1 MENEKKKK
9 ISFKRK
15 SSRGT
20 IKTNLV
26 SLPLFLVFIALLAI
40 TLISS
45 YSISKCITE
54 DMVDFGE
61 AEALQVVKRIEE
73 SEYFLEAIDLLVE
86 ERIRAVANTVNL
98 SKEDLSNQLL
108 KELALANDINEI
120 NWFSPEGE
128 IIYSNDENLLGWKP
142 ETGHIL
148 NEFMA
153 SGDKEMIEDTSQ
165 SCITGEY
172 IKYANLK
179 NSDGS
184 MICIGLPADEIYELI
199 EEYSY
204 QGIVDD
210 LILNKDI
217 AYAMIM
223 DKEGVVIASSLPEQT
238 GLSFAEDEGVRSAAI
253 EGKIHSQQI
262 YYEPIDDDKLLDIN
276 YPIIIDDEHKGGVS
290 IAYYTDDIRA
300 GIRASVMVVAIVGT
314 IAFIVLAFLSMRA
327 SYAII
332 RIINRLQNHIGI
344 MASGDF
350 STDIE
355 EDLLEENNEL
365 GEISSALNTMKVAI
379 RGIIRDVLDTSQTL
393 AASSEELTATSQ
405 QSSVAADEIAKVTED
420 IAHGASDQAKDTEQ
434 GAAAILDLGN
444 LVVQNKNAI
453 NDLNI
458 STENVNNLKNEGL
471 EEVSKLVENT
481 NLNNQAE
488 GQIHQVIINADQSA
502 KNIANASE
510 MIKSIADQT
519 NLLALNAAIEAA
531 RAGEAGRG
539 FAVVADEI
547 RQLAEESN
555 KFTEEINN
563 IIGQLTSQTS
573 TAVKTI
579 DEVGLIAA
587 SQTDCVDMS
596 NEKFQGIASAL
607 EEMKSVIDI
616 VTDSSEKM
624 EIKKE
629 DIIAI
634 IENLSAISEEN
645 AAGAEEASTSIEEQT
660 AAIIEIANSSEA
672 LSKLAEEMN
681 TKMIKF
687 KI

>member
-26 SLPLFLVFIALLAI
+26 RLPLFLVFIALLAI
-40 TLISS
+40 ALISS
-45 YSISKCITE
+45 YTISKVITE

-61 AEALQVVKRIEE
+61 DSALQVVKRMDEHE
-73 SEYFLEAIDLLVE
+73 HLLEAIDLLVE
-86 ERIRAVANTVNL
+86 ERMKAVAKTVNFN
-98 SKEDLSNQLL
+98 KENVDNQFLM
-108 KELALANDINEI
+108 EMALANEITEI

-128 IIYSNDENLLGWKP
+128 IIYSNIDEYVGYIPPEGHAILNFMQDNDRELIEEIRQDT
-142 ETGHIL
+142 ETGRYVKYGYYKDDKGNIIQIGIL
-148 NEFMA
+148 
-153 SGDKEMIEDTSQ
+153 
-165 SCITGEY
+165 
-172 IKYANLK
+172 
-179 NSDGS
+179 
-184 MICIGLPADEIYELI
+184 ADEIYELT
-199 EEYSY
+199 EKFSY
-204 QGIVDD
+204 QGIVND
-210 LILNKDI
+210 LILDKDI

-223 DKEGVVIASSLPEQT
+223 DKEGVIIASSLPEQT
-238 GLSFAEDEGVRSAAI
+238 GLSYAEDEGVRSAAI
-253 EGKIHSQQI
+253 EGKIHSQQT
-262 YYEPIDDDKLLDIN
+262 YYEPIDDKVLNVN
-276 YPIIIDDEHKGGVS
+276 YPVIIHDEHKGSVS
-290 IAYYTDDIRA
+290 IAYYTDDIRE
-300 GIRASVMVVAIVGT
+300 GIRASVMVVAIAGT
-314 IAFIVLAFLSMRA
+314 IAFIVLAFLFMRL

-355 EDLLEENNEL
+355 EDLVEENNEL
-365 GEISSALNTMKVAI
+365 GEISSALNTMKVGL
-379 RGIIRDVLDTSQTL
+379 RGIIRDVLDASQTL

-420 IAHGASDQAKDTEQ
+420 IANGATDQAKDTEQ

-481 NLNNQAE
+481 NLSNQAA

-573 TAVKTI
+573 TAVRTME
-579 DEVGLIAA
+579 EVGVITA
-587 SQTDCVDMS
+587 SQTESVNMS
-596 NEKFQGIASAL
+596 NEKFQGIATAL

-624 EIKKE
+624 EVKKE

-645 AAGAEEASTSIEEQT
+645 AAGAEEASASIEEQT
-660 AAIIEIANSSEA
+660 ATIIEIANSSEA

>member
-1 MENEKKKK
+1 M
-9 ISFKRK
+9 
-15 SSRGT
+15 G
-20 IKTNLV
+20 
-26 SLPLFLVFIALLAI
+26 
-40 TLISS
+40 
-45 YSISKCITE
+45 
-54 DMVDFGE
+54 
-61 AEALQVVKRIEE
+61 
-73 SEYFLEAIDLLVE
+73 
-86 ERIRAVANTVNL
+86 
-98 SKEDLSNQLL
+98 
-108 KELALANDINEI
+108 
-120 NWFSPEGE
+120 
-128 IIYSNDENLLGWKP
+128 
-142 ETGHIL
+142 
-148 NEFMA
+148 
-153 SGDKEMIEDTSQ
+153 
-165 SCITGEY
+165 
-172 IKYANLK
+172 
-179 NSDGS
+179 
-184 MICIGLPADEIYELI
+184 
-199 EEYSY
+199 
-204 QGIVDD
+204 
-210 LILNKDI
+210 
-217 AYAMIM
+217 
-223 DKEGVVIASSLPEQT
+223 
-238 GLSFAEDEGVRSAAI
+238 
-253 EGKIHSQQI
+253 
-262 YYEPIDDDKLLDIN
+262 
-276 YPIIIDDEHKGGVS
+276 
-290 IAYYTDDIRA
+290 
-300 GIRASVMVVAIVGT
+300 VAIAGT
-314 IAFIVLAFLSMRA
+314 IAFIVLAFVFMRA

-355 EDLLEENNEL
+355 EDLVEENNEL

-434 GAAAILDLGN
+434 GAAAVLDLGN
-444 LVVQNKNAI
+444 LVVQNKDAI

-458 STENVNNLKNEGL
+458 STDNVNNLKNEGL

-481 NLNNQAE
+481 NLNNQAA

-573 TAVKTI
+573 TAVKTME
-579 DEVGLIAA
+579 EVGVIVA
-587 SQTDCVDMS
+587 SQTESVTMS

-645 AAGAEEASTSIEEQT
+645 AAGAEEASASIEEQT

>member
-9 ISFKRK
+9 VSFKRK
-15 SSRGT
+15 SKRGT

-26 SLPLFLVFIALLAI
+26 RLPLFLVFIALLAI
-40 TLISS
+40 ALISS
-45 YSISKCITE
+45 YNTSKVITE
-54 DMVDFGE
+54 DMVHFGE
-61 AEALQVVKRIEE
+61 ESALQVVKRMDEHE
-73 SEYFLEAIDLLVE
+73 HFLETIDLLVD
-86 ERIRAVANTVNL
+86 ERIKAVAKTVNL
-98 SKEDLSNQLL
+98 SEEDISNQLL
-108 KELALANDINEI
+108 KEIALANDAHEI

-142 ETGHIL
+142 ETGHIV
-148 NEFMA
+148 NEFIA
-153 SGDKEMIEDTSQ
+153 SGDKEMIEDIRQ
-165 SCITGEY
+165 SPITGEY
-172 IKYANLK
+172 IKYGYLK

-184 MICIGLPADEIYELI
+184 IINIGLPANEVYELT
-199 EEYSY
+199 EEFSY

-210 LILNKDI
+210 LILDKDI

-238 GLSFAEDEGVRSAAI
+238 GLSYAENEGIRSAAI
-253 EGKIHSQQI
+253 EGKIHSQQT
-262 YYEPIDDDKLLDIN
+262 YYEPIDDKVLNVN
-276 YPIIIDDEHKGGVS
+276 YPVTIHDEHKGGVS
-290 IAYYTDDIRA
+290 IAYYTDNINEAVRA
-300 GIRASVMVVAIVGT
+300 NFMDVAITNTV
-314 IAFIVLAFLSMRA
+314 AFIVLAFIFIKA

-355 EDLLEENNEL
+355 EDLVEENNEL

-393 AASSEELTATSQ
+393 AASSEELAATSQ

-420 IAHGASDQAKDTEQ
+420 IAHGATDQAKDTEQ

-481 NLNNQAE
+481 NLNNQAA

-502 KNIANASE
+502 KNIANASK

-531 RAGEAGRG
+531 RAGETGRS

-547 RQLAEESN
+547 RKLAEESN

-573 TAVKTI
+573 TAVKTME
-579 DEVGLIAA
+579 EVGVIVA
-587 SQTDCVDMS
+587 SQTESVNMS

-645 AAGAEEASTSIEEQT
+645 AAGAEEAAASIEEQT

>member
-9 ISFKRK
+9 FSFKRK

-26 SLPLFLVFIALLAI
+26 MLPLFLVFIALSAI
-40 TLISS
+40 ALISS
-45 YSISKCITE
+45 YSISKVITE

-61 AEALQVVKRIEE
+61 ESALQVVKRMDEHE
-73 SEYFLEAIDLLVE
+73 SFLEVIDLLVE
-86 ERIRAVANTVNL
+86 ERMKAVGNTINL
-98 SKEDLSNQLL
+98 SKEDISNQLL
-108 KELALANDINEI
+108 KELALANDINEM

-142 ETGHIL
+142 ETGHIV
-148 NEFMA
+148 NEFIA
-153 SGDKEMIEDTSQ
+153 SGDKELIEDIRQ
-165 SCITGEY
+165 SSITGEY
-172 IKYANLK
+172 IKYGYLK

-184 MICIGLPADEIYELI
+184 IINIGLPADEIYELT
-199 EEYSY
+199 ERFSY

-210 LILNKDI
+210 LILNEDI

-223 DKEGVVIASSLPEQT
+223 DKEGGVIASSLPEQT
-238 GLSFAEDEGVRSAAI
+238 GLSYAENEGVRSAAI
-253 EGKIHSQQI
+253 EGEIHSQQI
-262 YYEPIDDDKLLDIN
+262 YYEPIDDKVLNVN
-276 YPIIIDDEHKGGVS
+276 YPVIVDDEHKGGIS
-290 IAYYTDDIRA
+290 IAYYTDGIRE
-300 GIRASVMVVAIVGT
+300 GIRASVMGIAIAGT
-314 IAFIVLAFLSMRA
+314 IAFIVLAFLSIRS

-332 RIINRLQNHIGI
+332 RIINRLQNHIDI

-355 EDLLEENNEL
+355 EELLEENNEL
-365 GEISSALNTMKVAI
+365 GEISSALNTMKIAI
-379 RGIIRDVLDTSQTL
+379 RGIIRDVLDTSETL

-405 QSSVAADEIAKVTED
+405 QSSVAAEEVARVTED
-420 IAHGASDQAKDTEQ
+420 IANGAIDQAKDTEQ
-434 GAAAILDLGN
+434 GAVAILDLGN

-481 NLNNQAE
+481 NLNNQAAE
-488 GQIHQVIINADQSA
+488 QIHQVIINADQSA

-531 RAGEAGRG
+531 RAGEEGRG

-555 KFTEEINN
+555 KFTEEISN

-573 TAVKTI
+573 TAVKTME
-579 DEVGLIAA
+579 EVGVITA
-587 SQTDCVDMS
+587 SQTESVNMS
-596 NEKFQGIASAL
+596 NEKFQGIATAL

-624 EIKKE
+624 EVKKE
-629 DIIAI
+629 DIIVI

-645 AAGAEEASTSIEEQT
+645 AAGAEEASASIQEQT
-660 AAIIEIANSSEA
+660 AGIIEIANSSEA

-681 TKMIKF
+681 TKMLDF